1 MCSGMRVWLEHAE
14 RYDEDPPPLKEAWK
28 AALAGPRSSKG
39 AGGTSG
45 PRLNK
50 IAEWD

>member
-1 MCSGMRVWLEHAE
+1 MRPVMRVWKTCGA
-14 RYDEDPPPLKEAWK
+14 YDKDPPPLKEAWK

-50 IAEWD
+50 IVEWD